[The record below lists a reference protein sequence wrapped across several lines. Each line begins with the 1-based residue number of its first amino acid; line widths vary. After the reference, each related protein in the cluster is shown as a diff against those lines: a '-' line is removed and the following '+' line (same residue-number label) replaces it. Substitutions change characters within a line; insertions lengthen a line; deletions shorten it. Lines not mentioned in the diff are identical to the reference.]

1 MKRHHGRPARPARRR
16 GRRRYDVKGQASLDN
31 PNRLTRRRMRRGA
44 AGWKAI
50 INDMLTL
57 EMRKRFDDELML
69 MLKGMT
75 L

>member
-1 MKRHHGRPARPARRR
+1 
-16 GRRRYDVKGQASLDN
+16 
-31 PNRLTRRRMRRGA
+31 MRRGA

-57 EMRKRFDDELML
+57 EIRKRFDDELML